1 MKRCA
6 VFASGGGSNFQALI
20 DHRDAGEMHVDLVLL
35 VGNNSK
41 AKAFERA
48 RTHGIPSVHLPPTR
62 FDDPREYADRL
73 MATLGE
79 HRVDMIALAGYMKK
93 LPDITID
100 TYRNRILNVHPAL
113 LPAFGGKGMYGRH
126 VHERVLESGVKLTGV
141 TVHFVDEHYDH
152 GPIILQE
159 PVRVL
164 DDDTPESLAYRVLEV
179 EHASYWRALEAVGRD
194 ALRVDGNRVYGR
206 V

>member
-20 DHRDAGEMHVDLVLL
+20 DRREAGDLHVELALL

-41 AKAFERA
+41 AGAFERA
-48 RTHGIPSVHLPPTR
+48 RTHGIASVHLPPTR
-62 FDDPREYADRL
+62 FDDPAEYADRL
-73 MATLGE
+73 MSTLEE
-79 HRVDMIALAGYMKK
+79 HRIDMIALAGYMKK
-93 LPDITID
+93 LPDVTIE
-100 TYRNRILNVHPAL
+100 TFRNRILNVHPAL
-113 LPAFGGKGMYGRH
+113 LPAFGGQGMYGRY
-126 VHERVLESGVKLTGV
+126 VHEAVLESGVKVTGV

-164 DDDTPESLAYRVLEV
+164 DNDTPASLAQRVLEA
-179 EHASYWRALEAVGRD
+179 EHAFYWRAVEAVGCD